1 MAVNSVNGSS
11 GTDPYSS
18 LNGGRTEKT
27 SELDAAQNRFLM
39 LLTTQLKMQDPLSPM
54 DNAQVTSQLA
64 QISTVDGITKLNS
77 TLEQMMASSTEAQQ
91 LQAAALVGH
100 AVLIEGSALK
110 LVDGQA
116 MGGLELETPA
126 DQVTVTIKSAS
137 GVVVREMTL
146 GDQEAG
152 VVPFVWDGLD
162 NSGTAVAQDG
172 SYSFTVKAVQG
183 SSTLTSTPLELAVV
197 GSIERSGGNVRLNV
211 GQQGLVTLNDI
222 KQIY

>member
-1 MAVNSVNGSS
+1 MATNPVNGNSAA
-11 GTDPYSS
+11 DLYSS
-18 LNGGRTEKT
+18 LNSTQKKAT

-64 QISTVDGITKLNS
+64 QISTVDGITKLNT
-77 TLEQMMASSTEAQQ
+77 TLEKMMTSSTDAQH
-91 LQAAALVGH
+91 LQAAALVGR
-100 AVLIEGSALK
+100 AVLIEGSELK
-110 LVDGQA
+110 LVQGNS
-116 MGGLELETPA
+116 MGGVELTTPA
-126 DQVTVTIKSAS
+126 DDVVITIKGAN
-137 GVVVREMTL
+137 GVVVREMSL

-152 VVPFVWDGLD
+152 ITQFVWDGKD

-183 SSTLTSTPLELAVV
+183 GKTLTSTPLELAVV
-197 GSIERSGGNVRLNV
+197 SSVERTGGSTRLNV
-211 GQQGLVTLNDI
+211 GQQGLVTMNDI